1 MDPGLAKGMRYENGN
16 FIGWDFIIKDTVPD
30 DVHIW
35 VILKEDLALI
45 EAEQMQLEKDNKNS
59 MME

>member
-1 MDPGLAKGMRYENGN
+1 MRYENGN

>member
-1 MDPGLAKGMRYENGN
+1 MRYENGN
-16 FIGWDFIIKDTVPD
+16 FIGWDFIIKATLDD

-45 EAEQMQLEKDNKNS
+45 EAEQMQLEKENKTI
-59 MME
+59 MEQYWTNR

>member
-1 MDPGLAKGMRYENGN
+1 MRFENGQY
-16 FIGWDFIIKDTVPD
+16 IGWDFVIKNSLED

-45 EAEQMQLEKDNKNS
+45 EAEQMQLEQDNGVIL
-59 MME
+59 EQY